1 MPTRS
6 SSASTPQM
14 LRGVLFTLSRRCGR
28 ENCRCAAGQPHA
40 SPALAFPQGGRTRTI
55 TLVADEVEPV
65 RRALA
70 RYEQARARLD
80 AQAEA
85 GIQALLARQQ
95 ARRAR

>member
-1 MPTRS
+1 MPARS

-28 ENCRCAAGQPHA
+28 ENCRCAAGEPHA
-40 SPALAFPQGGRTRTI
+40 SPALAFPQGGRTRTM
-55 TLVADEVEPV
+55 
-65 RRALA
+65 A

-85 GIQALLARQQ
+85 GIQALRARQQ